1 MPTGSFIV
9 PHIDA
14 VRSDQY
20 INQFDSAQFQ
30 VINQVMQANAA
41 NVFPGAVLVVV
52 RAGEVLLN
60 VSWGYI
66 DETTPVRMDS
76 LFDLASIT
84 KIFTVTA
91 LLGLL
96 SEQSIP
102 LDTPLA
108 ELIPEFAEGGPRPV
122 DGGQD
127 PHTRAPLPVDAARQ
141 GMRVDPRRVTL
152 RHLLTHTS
160 GLAPWRAVY
169 EAAGPVPAPPDEPE
183 PVSRAERWSNALRAL
198 CGYPF
203 VSEPDGIVR
212 YSDLGLLL
220 LGEVVRRLSRL
231 ELDEAIKARV
241 LQPLGLQSPVFNP
254 VRSGRGRDNILP
266 TEYDANWRGRRA
278 WGEVHDENADGVG
291 GLAGHAGL
299 FSTARDVAALGQA
312 WLDDD
317 ERLAIPQVLMQAA
330 KREQAATDEMRRGLG
345 WQIKARVGANAGEI
359 MSERTFGHTGFV
371 GNSLWID
378 PTRRLVVT
386 VLTNAVYYGRAFDGL
401 FEFRRALHDTI
412 AKVIS

>member
-1 MPTGSFIV
+1 M
-9 PHIDA
+9 PHIA
-14 VRSDQY
+14 TVHSDQPV
-20 INQFDSAQFQ
+20 NAFNPEQFEA
-30 VINQVMQANAA
+30 INQVMQASLGT
-41 NVFPGAVLVVV
+41 VFPGSVLVVV

-60 VSWGYI
+60 QAWGHI
-66 DETTPVRMDS
+66 DENIPVRTDS

-91 LLGLL
+91 LLSLL
-96 SEQSIP
+96 SEQGIP
-102 LDTPLA
+102 LETPLVD
-108 ELIPEFAEGGPRPV
+108 LVPEFGASGPRPV

-127 PHTRAPLPVDAARQ
+127 PHTRAPLPVDPTRE
-141 GMRVDPRRVTL
+141 GTRVDPRRVRL
-152 RHLLTHTS
+152 WHLLTHTS

-183 PVSRAERWSNALRAL
+183 PISRAERWARAVQTL

-220 LGEVVRRLSRL
+220 LGEVVRRLSGM
-231 ELDEAIKARV
+231 ELDEAIAARV
-241 LQPLGLQSPVFNP
+241 LQPLGLQSPAFNP
-254 VRSGRGRDNILP
+254 VRNGCDCHNILP
-266 TEYDANWRGRRA
+266 TEYDSNWRKRRV

-291 GLAGHAGL
+291 GVAGHAGL

-312 WLDDD
+312 WLNED
-317 ERLAIPQVLMQAA
+317 ERLGIPPEIMQMA
-330 KREQAATDEMRRGLG
+330 KREQAATEDMRRGLG
-345 WQIKARVGANAGEI
+345 WQIKAWVGANAGDL
-359 MSERTFGHTGFV
+359 MSEETFGHTGFV

-386 VLTNAVYYGRAFDGL
+386 TLTNAVYYGRHSDAFNSVYD
-401 FEFRRALHDTI
+401 FRRAIHDTI
-412 AKVIS
+412 ARVVG